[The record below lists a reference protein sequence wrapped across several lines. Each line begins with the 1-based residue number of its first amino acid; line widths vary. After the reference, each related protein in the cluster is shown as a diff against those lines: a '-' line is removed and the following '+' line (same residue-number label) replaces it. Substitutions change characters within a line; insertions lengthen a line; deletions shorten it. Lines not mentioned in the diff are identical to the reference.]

1 MVVCQWGRNQGQH
14 RCGRSRVCGSSR
26 CQGGVAA
33 YPNGVLGVQKL
44 AALPKAKEVVVDA
57 TSERDVTML
66 ENELRHRWG
75 RLDGALHAIVF
86 APRSPV

>member
-1 MVVCQWGRNQGQH
+1 M
-14 RCGRSRVCGSSR
+14 STEDS
-26 CQGGVAA
+26 VAHEEVA
-33 YPNGVLGVQKL
+33 
-44 AALPKAKEVVVDA
+44 VVVDA